1 MRKVVVKMI
10 KLLDKMFDSFLYWLE
25 RVQWNRDSR
34 RRKRKYKK
42 QSKENSKIQ
51 DRLKNAEKLLRDNGY
66 VFERDWQDIYYKGEK
81 YTPIMI
87 EEHQHF
93 GYDTIIITARKYEQ
107 GN

>member
-51 DRLKNAEKLLRDNGY
+51 DRLKNAEKQRIKAQKNDPHT
-66 VFERDWQDIYYKGEK
+66 K
-81 YTPIMI
+81 Y
-87 EEHQHF
+87 
-93 GYDTIIITARKYEQ
+93 GCKRRK
-107 GN
+107 NP